1 MKNVMSA
8 LAENWDQ
15 LSAEQKRDL
24 RFKQKMDSTKDIKFV
39 SPEAERDYK
48 IRLKRMIDV
57 FNVRQPDRVPVSIAP
72 GIIPFQRAGFD
83 YNIALHNP
91 EKAVKASLKF
101 NEEYS
106 GILDSFNLPFLIPAT
121 PLENLNFK
129 FYAWPGYGLP
139 LNSTGMQFVEGEYML
154 ADEYDTFMKNPA
166 DFFMRTYLPRM
177 FAALEP
183 FRGVRALSDV
193 LEFPIQFFKLA
204 DPEVRGVLKK
214 LIEAGE
220 YFEKFNNLVG
230 DFFRVSQE
238 KGFPNFPTVNGYCK
252 APFDVFGDNFRGT
265 QGIMKDM
272 YRQPKKLLA
281 AMDAVADLEIESV
294 RTSADLPEGLKMFF
308 ALHKGADGWMSQKQF
323 DTFYWPFLKKV
334 LMACI
339 NEGLQPTLFVE
350 GAYNTRL
357 ECFLEM
363 PKGSL
368 HLLFD
373 QTDIFRAK
381 QLLGDRFSIEGNVP
395 SSLLVTGKPE
405 EVKEHCRKLIE
416 VCGVGGGYILSCGAS
431 IENPKLENLVAM
443 VETAKE
449 YGVY

>member
-15 LSAEQKRDL
+15 LSSEQKREL
-24 RFKQKMDSTKDIKFV
+24 RFKHKMDSAKNLKFV
-39 SPEAERDYK
+39 SPEAERNYK
-48 IRLKRMIDV
+48 IRLQRMIDV
-57 FNVRQPDRVPVSIAP
+57 FNVRKPDRVPVSIAP
-72 GIIPFQRAGFD
+72 GIIPFAQAGFD
-83 YNIALHNP
+83 YNTALHNP
-91 EKAVKASLKF
+91 EKAISASIAF
-101 NEEYS
+101 NEKYS
-106 GILDSFNLPFLIPAT
+106 EILDSYNLPFLIPAS
-121 PLENLNFK
+121 PFENLGFK
-129 FYAWPGYGLP
+129 LYAWPGYGLP

-177 FAALEP
+177 FGAFEP
-183 FRGVRALSDV
+183 IRGVRALSDIV
-193 LEFPIQFFKLA
+193 EFPIQLFKLA
-204 DPEVRGVLKK
+204 DPDVRGVLKK

-220 YFEKFNNLVG
+220 YFEKFNGLVG
-230 DFFRVSQE
+230 SFMQKSQQN
-238 KGFPNFPTVNGYCK
+238 GFPSFPTVNGYCK

-281 AMDAVADLEIESV
+281 AMDAMADLEIESV
-294 RTSADLPEGLKMFF
+294 RTSADLPDGLKMFF

-339 NEGLQPTLFVE
+339 DEGLHPTLFVE

-373 QTDIFRAK
+373 QTDIFKAK
-381 QLLGDRFSIEGNVP
+381 KLLGDRFSIEGNVP
-395 SSLLVTGKPE
+395 SSLLVTGTPK
-405 EVKEHCRKLIE
+405 EVKEHSRKLIE
-416 VCGVGGGYILSCGAS
+416 TCGVGGGYTLSCGAS
-431 IENPKLENLVAM
+431 IENPKLENLIAM
-443 VETAKE
+443 VEAAKE